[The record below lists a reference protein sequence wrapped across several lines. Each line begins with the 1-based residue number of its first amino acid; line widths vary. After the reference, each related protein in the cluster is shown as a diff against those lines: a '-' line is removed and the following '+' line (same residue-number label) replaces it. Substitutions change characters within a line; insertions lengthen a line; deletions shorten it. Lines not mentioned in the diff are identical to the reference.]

1 MVDHLEVPTRSEHT
15 VKELGRNEPED
26 GVLANDE
33 ELSEGKKRLATKDQK
48 LSKANRRIT
57 SMAKE
62 IDELSKAHKQ
72 KELALK
78 AAAKTE
84 ECKSGRRVVGLEGYG
99 PPLLLGVG
107 KWSEEVGDDPLN
119 PIEDIPRENAD
130 GAPTIADVLDAVSKN
145 LPHIILLYNLCGAF
159 HDTLAEMSTIK
170 GRHLLFLDGY
180 MHVNKMS
187 KEMSANEWRH
197 LFACSEVNPKS
208 CEGISALGSILH
220 ICTERSHTLVETSVD
235 EWNFS
240 KYSCGNMRQRVGA
253 SLALVERH
261 ACICFKWSGSIIHF
275 YTKAFRGE
283 SYSGFTFLA
292 FATSSD
298 ASPSLYQRE
307 ISVLPFNMRLPA
319 RCDVKL
325 SSSGTSHACFLR
337 VFVGLLVRV
346 DSLPLPLS
354 LLPISLRA
362 HP

>member
-15 VKELGRNEPED
+15 VKELGRNEPEVPVGSGPCDIWHGIMCFGGIIKTNNVVNRRWWVSIFIFTSMDTIVVWISKSVEEDVED

-62 IDELSKAHKQ
+62 IDELRWHFVEA
-72 KELALK
+72 
-78 AAAKTE
+78 
-84 ECKSGRRVVGLEGYG
+84 CGRRVVGLEGYG

-130 GAPTIADVLDAVSKN
+130 
-145 LPHIILLYNLCGAF
+145 
-159 HDTLAEMSTIK
+159 E
-170 GRHLLFLDGY
+170 
-180 MHVNKMS
+180 
-187 KEMSANEWRH
+187 
-197 LFACSEVNPKS
+197 
-208 CEGISALGSILH
+208 
-220 ICTERSHTLVETSVD
+220 
-235 EWNFS
+235 
-240 KYSCGNMRQRVGA
+240 
-253 SLALVERH
+253 
-261 ACICFKWSGSIIHF
+261 
-275 YTKAFRGE
+275 AFRGE